1 MASHLDR
8 LRKTE
13 GIIRLH
19 GHRGA
24 RGIWPENT
32 IAGFK
37 GTFDIGVLV
46 VELDVLL
53 TNDNIAVVTHNPLL
67 MSATTRGPDAQ
78 WLSSDGPNVADLSYA
93 ELCEYDIGGI
103 RCGTKYAETFSEQ
116 AFMYGLR
123 IPTLDSVAKLLSLPE
138 YAQAWL
144 NIEIKSTPT
153 QEGLTPPPERLAH
166 HVVETIKQNKLER
179 RVIVQS
185 FDWRVLKHVQRL
197 APELPRSHL
206 TYLKTPSINM
216 DPNIYEGSPWMAG
229 AITTRPNCELC
240 DVIADEGGQFWA
252 PFHMNVNA
260 DEVARAQAKGLIV
273 NAWTVNSIPDIDRM
287 IDAGVDGIISDY
299 PARVQR
305 RLIERGYHWREDY
318 TAQDT
323 AT

>member
-1 MASHLDR
+1 MAPHLDR
-8 LRKTE
+8 LRKAE

-37 GTFDIGVLV
+37 GTFDIGVQV

-53 TNDNIAVVTHNPLL
+53 TKDNIPVVTHNPIL
-67 MSATTRGPDAQ
+67 MPATTRGPDGQ
-78 WLSSDGPNVADLSYA
+78 WLTSDGLNVSDLSYA
-93 ELCEYDIGGI
+93 ELCNYDIGGI
-103 RCGTKYAETFSEQ
+103 RSGTEYAKSYSEQ

-123 IPTLDSVAKLLSLPE
+123 IPTLDAVAKLLCLPQ
-138 YAQAWL
+138 YAQVWL
-144 NIEIKSTPT
+144 NIEIKSIPIE
-153 QEGLTPPPERLAH
+153 EGLTPPPEQLARQ
-166 HVVETIKQNKLER
+166 VIEVIQQNQLEL

-185 FDWRVLKHVQRL
+185 FDWRVLEHVKRM
-197 APELPRSHL
+197 APDLPRSHL
-206 TYLKTPSINM
+206 TFLKTPSVNM

-229 AITTRPNCELC
+229 ATTTHPDSDLC
-240 DVIADEGGQFWA
+240 DVIADEGGQLWA

-260 DEVARAQAKGLIV
+260 GEVARAQAKGLIV
-273 NAWTVNSIPDIDRM
+273 NAWTVNAITDIDRM

-318 TAQDT
+318 AAQNTAL
-323 AT
+323 